1 MKSTS
6 LLGKGTSTTNIST
19 NKQTIHYTII
29 VGIVFFVKSFGFYCH
44 LFLYGKIQIFVCQ
57 PTSQIRIELLLVYI
71 ELKFHDNVDFGEEI
85 LKWVVFYFQLH
96 IFRLIG

>member
-6 LLGKGTSTTNIST
+6 LLGKGTSTTNITT

-29 VGIVFFVKSFGFYCH
+29 VGIVFLSNLLDFIATFFI
-44 LFLYGKIQIFVCQ
+44 YGKIQIFVCL
-57 PTSQIRIELLLVYI
+57 PTSQIRIELLLVFI

>member
-6 LLGKGTSTTNIST
+6 QLSKGTSATNITT
-19 NKQTIHYTII
+19 NKQSIHYTII
-29 VGIVFFVKSFGFYCH
+29 VGIVFFCQIFWI
-44 LFLYGKIQIFVCQ
+44 LLPPFLYGKIQIFVCQ
-57 PTSQIRIELLLVYI
+57 PTSQIITELVLVFI
-71 ELKFHDNVDFGEEI
+71 ELKFHDNVDFGEEN